1 MRVLDLFSGIGG
13 FSLGLERA
21 GMQTVAFCE
30 NNDFSR
36 KVLAKHWPGIPIH
49 KSIEELDGR
58 QYRGSIELICGGFPC
73 QPFSVAGQQRGAED
87 DRALWPEM
95 LRVIRE
101 VDPAWVIGENVSGII
116 NMELGNCLSSLEDSG
131 YAVQT
136 FVIPACGVDAPH
148 RRDRVWIIARKNDPG
163 RGNTEERRAE
173 SRPGN
178 ENAVGHT
185 KYDGSS
191 ATEIAG
197 RARKMV
203 SKSKELW
210 ENQTNKSPRAS
221 RPGNDEDVADSNL
234 DGRKKHDC
242 HEGNSGKRKQTHER
256 ECQAVGGGADV
267 ADSEG
272 EFSEWSEPEGNRR
285 GEPEISTRNRS
296 SNSSNRGREKEDVAD
311 SDHAGDRPSKNETD
325 GDRSKND
332 KGREIKPQLEPGR
345 LSEAVAD
352 SGSEG
357 LQGPEREIVSG
368 EERQSGRYIA
378 ECGEDVADPPGSRQ
392 QGQGEPEYTG
402 NQEAHGEGKTNPSL
416 DVSVNNERGAQ
427 PGVGGVADGVSRWMD
442 EPEGIPRVIGA
453 CPDRVGRLKSLGN
466 AVVPQV
472 VEVLGKFIMEI
483 HEEGR

>member
-21 GMQTVAFCE
+21 GMQTAAFCE
-30 NNDFSR
+30 NDPFCR
-36 KVLAKHWPGIPIH
+36 RVLAKHWPGIPIH
-49 KSIEELDGR
+49 KSIEELDGKK
-58 QYRGSIELICGGFPC
+58 YRGSIELVCGGFPC
-73 QPFSVAGQQRGAED
+73 QPFSVAGDQRGAED

-101 VDPAWVIGENVSGII
+101 VEPAWVIGENVTGII
-116 NMELGNCLSSLEDSG
+116 NMELDNCLSSLEDSG

-173 SRPGN
+173 SRRRYG
-178 ENAVGHT
+178 EA
-185 KYDGSS
+185 
-191 ATEIAG
+191 
-197 RARKMV
+197 
-203 SKSKELW
+203 
-210 ENQTNKSPRAS
+210 
-221 RPGNDEDVADSNL
+221 
-234 DGRKKHDC
+234 
-242 HEGNSGKRKQTHER
+242 
-256 ECQAVGGGADV
+256 V
-267 ADSEG
+267 ADSEELRTSDKDDNEKRIEQG
-272 EFSEWSEPEGNRR
+272 R
-285 GEPEISTRNRS
+285 EIGLPLQSGGK
-296 SNSSNRGREKEDVAD
+296 SSNRGRAKEDVAD
-311 SDHAGDRPSKNETD
+311 SSFQPEYGPTD
-325 GDRSKND
+325 SRIHKKDAFD
-332 KGREIKPQLEPGR
+332 KGQETGITDRGSGVAGQNSL
-345 LSEAVAD
+345 AD

-416 DVSVNNERGAQ
+416 DVSVDNERGAQ
-427 PGVGGVADGVSRWMD
+427 PGVGGMADGVSRWMD
-442 EPEGIPRVIGA
+442 EPVGTPRVIGA

-483 HEEGR
+483 HEEGK